1 MERIYFDNASTTQLD
16 PRVQKKMIDVMK
28 NHYGNPSSIH
38 YHGRHARS
46 IIEDARKRI
55 ANVVKASIG
64 EIFFTSSATEANNMI
79 LKNCVEYLG
88 VTQIISA
95 PTEHHCILHTMD
107 YLRDEKGIEIILL
120 DVDQNGN
127 IYLDQLREIA
137 SNTTQKT
144 LVSLML
150 GNNEIGTMIDL
161 KRISELCKTYP
172 KVLLHT
178 DSVQAIGKYDID
190 VNKTPVAFLTGT
202 AHKFHGP
209 KGAGFFYM
217 NDENIIPPFIHGGA
231 QERNMRAGT
240 ENVIG
245 IAGMAEALEIAI
257 EEQALIIEHIT
268 EIRNRFI
275 SRLLTEFE
283 DIEINGNTEDLY
295 MHHILSISFPATPKA
310 DMLMFNLDISGISA
324 SSGSA
329 CSSGIENDSHVL
341 IAIGHK
347 AERKTVRF
355 SFSKF
360 NTVQEADAVIEKL
373 KYMTP
378 VKPEFA
384 HAG

>member
-1 MERIYFDNASTTQLD
+1 
-16 PRVQKKMIDVMK
+16 
-28 NHYGNPSSIH
+28 
-38 YHGRHARS
+38 
-46 IIEDARKRI
+46 
-55 ANVVKASIG
+55 
-64 EIFFTSSATEANNMI
+64 
-79 LKNCVEYLG
+79 
-88 VTQIISA
+88 
-95 PTEHHCILHTMD
+95 MD

-373 KYMTP
+373 KSMTP